1 MTFGGPYGDGAWSV
15 DEAQDGGYIIAG
27 HTSSRG
33 AGSDLWLIK
42 TDSKGAEEWNTTLG
56 GSGEDVGYSVRRS
69 RDGGFVIAGST
80 RSYGMGEEH
89 LWLVK
94 VGPKGSKEWDRTFG
108 GFVSSAGDG
117 GWSVDETDEGGYIV
131 AGYASSFG
139 SGAKDLWL
147 IKTDSRGKKQWE
159 RTFGG
164 AKDDV
169 GMSVIQAR
177 DGGYVTAGRTR
188 SYGAGGD
195 DIWLL
200 KADRSS
206 QELWNR
212 TFGGPKDDVGLAVV
226 EVEDGYVLS
235 GRTESSGLGGKRAV
249 LIKTDLRGS
258 RQWERIYDKDSV
270 AVSLRQ
276 AADGGYIVAGY
287 AGSPGAGR
295 DAWLMKTSSDGSKE
309 WDLKLGGPGEDIC
322 TSVLESRD
330 GGYVLAGITISFG
343 EGAEDAWLAKVR
355 YEPALPEGRKDRA
368 EQAPPEPATG
378 YLIEAPFSEIVS

>member
-1 MTFGGPYGDGAWSV
+1 
-15 DEAQDGGYIIAG
+15 
-27 HTSSRG
+27 
-33 AGSDLWLIK
+33 
-42 TDSKGAEEWNTTLG
+42 
-56 GSGEDVGYSVRRS
+56 
-69 RDGGFVIAGST
+69 
-80 RSYGMGEEH
+80 
-89 LWLVK
+89 
-94 VGPKGSKEWDRTFG
+94 
-108 GFVSSAGDG
+108 
-117 GWSVDETDEGGYIV
+117 
-131 AGYASSFG
+131 
-139 SGAKDLWL
+139 
-147 IKTDSRGKKQWE
+147 
-159 RTFGG
+159 
-164 AKDDV
+164 
-169 GMSVIQAR
+169 
-177 DGGYVTAGRTR
+177 
-188 SYGAGGD
+188 
-195 DIWLL
+195 
-200 KADRSS
+200 
-206 QELWNR
+206 
-212 TFGGPKDDVGLAVV
+212 
-226 EVEDGYVLS
+226 
-235 GRTESSGLGGKRAV
+235 V

-368 EQAPPEPATG
+368 EQAPSEPATG